1 MAPSNWCKEEMM
13 EQQVTLIRAPLKAPR
28 AGAIAGIVF
37 ALLLIAALVLLRLA
51 AMSGSTYGPGWFT
64 DVRLSLPLR
73 LVPFAGI
80 AFLWF
85 IGVVRD
91 RIGEHEDQFFA
102 TVFLGSGLLF
112 VAMLFVAS
120 GVGTGVLF
128 DAVARPG
135 GATDSWTLGR
145 KTAAIIM
152 HTYAMRMAAVFT
164 VSTATIGFRTG
175 FIPRWLGLSGYAIAV
190 ILLLGIDVT
199 LWVEVLFPFWI
210 LLLSLHI
217 LVKSFN
223 GSQGNDTRGASP

>member
-1 MAPSNWCKEEMM
+1 M
-13 EQQVTLIRAPLKAPR
+13 EQEVTLIRAPLKAPR

-37 ALLLIAALVLLRLA
+37 AMLLIAALVLLRLA
-51 AMSGSTYGPGWFT
+51 AMSDSTYGPAWFS

-223 GSQGNDTRGASP
+223 GSQGNDTRGARP